1 MKYFVK
7 FLMVLALIAGCEGEE
22 TTLRDSGS
30 AYFPL
35 NKGIY
40 QVYSITETLY
50 SGSNTPERSTYELM
64 TEVVDSIVSAGG
76 YLYVINRSR
85 RQSETAPWEPLD
97 TWSGRKNSREAIV
110 SEGNTPF
117 LKVIFPVREGTRWD
131 GNTFNT
137 LGEDEYEL
145 KNAAEP
151 YVVGGMNFEHTL
163 TIEQER
169 NEDFVVFNDTRR
181 EVYALDVGLVYRET
195 IQYDYCTDDNCLGQQ
210 KIVSGIEV
218 KQAIKQYGKY

>member
-1 MKYFVK
+1 MVFV
-7 FLMVLALIAGCEGEE
+7 LISGCEGEE

-35 NKGIY
+35 NEGIY
-40 QVYSITETLY
+40 QVYSVTETLY
-50 SGSNTPERSTYELM
+50 SGLGTPEMTTYELM
-64 TEVVDSIVSAGG
+64 TEVVDSIASASG

-85 RQSETAPWEPLD
+85 RQSETDPWEPLD
-97 TWSGRKNSREAIV
+97 TWSARKNSREAIV

-117 LKVIFPVREGTRWD
+117 LKVIFPVRDGTRWD
-131 GNTFNT
+131 GNTFNS

-145 KNAAEP
+145 RNAAEP
-151 YVVGGMNFEHTL
+151 YVVGGMTFEHTL

-210 KIVSGIEV
+210 KIESGIEV
-218 KQAIKQYGKY
+218 KQVIKQYGKN

>member
-1 MKYFVK
+1 M
-7 FLMVLALIAGCEGEE
+7 AGCEGEE

-40 QVYSITETLY
+40 QVYSVTETLY
-50 SGSNTPERSTYELM
+50 LGSITPEMSTYELM
-64 TEVVDSIVSAGG
+64 TEVVDSIASAGG

-85 RQSETAPWEPLD
+85 RQSDTDPWEPLD

-110 SEGNTPF
+110 SEGNIPF

-145 KNAAEP
+145 RITAQP

-195 IQYDYCTDDNCLGQQ
+195 IQYSYCTDDNCLGQQ

-218 KQAIKQYGKY
+218 KQVIKQYGKY